1 MTRPELVREIHTLKR
16 STGALVLA
24 HNYQPVE
31 IFEVADLIGDSLEL
45 ARRAATAGAPFIV
58 FCGVRFMAETA
69 KLLSPASRVVLPAP
83 DAGCQMADMI
93 TGPALR
99 ARRAALGDVTVV
111 AYVNTT
117 ADVKA
122 GSDICCTSANA
133 VAVVKSLPPDR
144 KILFVP
150 DRNLARYVARETGR
164 DIEPWEGFCYVH
176 ARFTLDDV
184 RRTRARYPDSVL
196 ISHPESPLDVL
207 EASDHV
213 ASTGGMY
220 RLAQQHNEVTLGT
233 DAGMCDRI
241 TRDFPNV
248 TCHPLRRAARC
259 RNMKLTTL
267 DKVLRALRG
276 ETGEVSIDAAIANRA
291 RLAIAR
297 MLEIS

>member
-1 MTRPELVREIHTLKR
+1 MTGPGLVREINALKR
-16 STGALVLA
+16 STGALILA
-24 HNYQPVE
+24 HNYQPAE
-31 IFEVADLIGDSLEL
+31 IFDVADLIGDSLEL
-45 ARRAATAGAPFIV
+45 ARRAATAGSPLIV

-69 KLLSPASRVVLPAP
+69 KLLSPTSRVVLPAP
-83 DAGCQMADMI
+83 EAGCRMADMI

-117 ADVKA
+117 AEVKA
-122 GSDICCTSANA
+122 ESDICCTSANA
-133 VAVVKSLPPDR
+133 VAVVRTVPADR

-184 RRTRARYPDSVL
+184 RRARTRHPGSVL

-220 RLAQQHNEVTLGT
+220 RLARQHHEITLGT
-233 DAGMCDRI
+233 DAGMCNRI
-241 TRDFPNV
+241 TRDFPDV
-248 TCHPLRRAARC
+248 TCHPLRRTARC

-276 ETGEVSIDAAIANRA
+276 ETGEVSIDAGVADRA
-291 RLAIAR
+291 RTAIAR
-297 MLEIS
+297 MLEI